1 MEIIKKRPHFCL
13 TRQINMLYDCQ
24 LPVWVKWICS
34 SSIAARILRQW
45 HTHCRWL
52 GLTWRLLTKFSDEQY
67 KQYFTSLGWAR
78 HFLEELLLVPKI
90 SVAWHYWIWV

>member
-1 MEIIKKRPHFCL
+1 
-13 TRQINMLYDCQ
+13 MLYNCQ

-34 SSIAARILRQW
+34 SSIVACILCQW
-45 HTHCRWL
+45 RTSCQWL
-52 GLTWRLLTKFSDEQY
+52 WSMWRLWTEFSDKRY
-67 KQYFTSLGWAR
+67 KQYFKSVGWAR